1 MPGWAR
7 SIGITTRNLL
17 IRSCSHTP
25 EVATIGFFQGR
36 SIVGTMRRSALRSG
50 CYVAILCALTLGTA
64 AAPAA
69 AAADGAPGRQLS
81 FDVQEGRN
89 LNSFLRADRVAAHL
103 VLRSG
108 SDPRILVA
116 FPAGN
121 SGVGLWF
128 NHASQPVT
136 WRVLDQP
143 RPMVEHDAKGHL
155 LYGIVAKVGIAG
167 GTLVIK
173 QAILSSVRVLRD
185 YQGTGTVPQEVTVK
199 PSQLGTTLTWARDR
213 LDGAAGYRLSLE
225 VNHGALQDDDI
236 KADRDGRLE
245 ITLIALSGET
255 PLTPLPQ
262 DKLLDARA
270 RPDRESRNTL
280 TFLSYREKFLAG
292 SWRFDTYF
300 GRDTLMSLDLLMPAL
315 TPAAVEAGLDSVLAR
330 LSAKGE
336 VAHEEDIGEFAILDH
351 LRTDGTR
358 SDEPTYN
365 YNMIDG
371 TFMLAPV
378 ARSWLLDD
386 GRGRSHAADFLSRDD
401 GRSGATQHAAGA
413 DLVSNLRLVVR
424 SALAFGDNPRMQNL
438 IGLKD
443 SLPAGQWRDST
454 DGLGGG
460 RYPYDVNAVLVPA
473 ALDAAARLY
482 ASGLLDPYVS
492 VEDRSLLARAGA
504 LAQVWREKAPGY
516 FEVTESNETAR
527 KAVQRYATALHVPA
541 DAALSSLGHGPLRF
555 HALALKSDGSH
566 VAVINS
572 DEGFALLLSQPPP
585 EALEAAV
592 TSIVRPFPA
601 GLLTDAGMV
610 VANPVFAPVTV
621 QEMFSNRAYHGTV
634 IWSWQQAMMAEGL
647 ERQLRRRDLPDS
659 VVTRLKDAQRRL
671 WRVISAGKEVRNS
684 ELWSWRFEGGRYH
697 VAPFGLSDADVD
709 ESNAAQLWST
719 VYLSIWPPKTSPV
732 Q

>member
-1 MPGWAR
+1 MH
-7 SIGITTRNLL
+7 
-17 IRSCSHTP
+17 C
-25 EVATIGFFQGR
+25 
-36 SIVGTMRRSALRSG
+36 SALRSG
-50 CYVAILCALTLGTA
+50 CCVVIFCAVTVGA
-64 AAPAA
+64 AAPAY
-69 AAADGAPGRQLS
+69 AADGAPGRQLS
-81 FDVQEGRN
+81 FDVHEGRN

-108 SDPRILVA
+108 LDPRILVA

-128 NHASQPVT
+128 GHVSRPVT
-136 WRVLDQP
+136 WKVLERP
-143 RPMVEHDAKGHL
+143 RPIVEPDAKGRL
-155 LYGIVAKVGIAG
+155 LYGIVAKARVTG
-167 GTLVIK
+167 GDLAIK
-173 QAILSSVRVLRD
+173 QAIVSSVRVLRD
-185 YQGTGTVPQEVTVK
+185 YQAAGTVPPEVTAK
-199 PSQLGTTLTWARDR
+199 SLQAGTTVTWARNR

-225 VNHGALQDDDI
+225 VTHGTLQGDHI

-245 ITLIALSGET
+245 VTLIALSGET
-255 PLTPLPQ
+255 PLTPLPE

-270 RPDRESRNTL
+270 QPDRDSRDTL

-300 GRDTLMSLDLLMPAL
+300 GRDTLMSMDLLMPAL
-315 TPAAVEAGLDSVLAR
+315 TPAAVEAGLDSVFAR
-330 LSAKGE
+330 LSAQGE
-336 VAHEEDIGEFAILDH
+336 VAHEEDIGELAILDH
-351 LRTDGTR
+351 LRIDGTR

-371 TFMLAPV
+371 NFMLAPV

-386 GRGRSHAADFLSRDD
+386 GRGRSRAAAFLSRDD
-401 GRSGATQHAAGA
+401 GRSGAAQHAAGA

-424 SALAFGDNPRMQNL
+424 SALAFGDHPRVQNL

-443 SLPAGQWRDST
+443 SLPAGEWRDST

-482 ASGLLDPYVS
+482 ASGLLDPYLGA
-492 VEDRSLLARAGA
+492 EDRSLFARAGA

-527 KAVQRYATALHVPA
+527 KAVQSYAITLHVPA
-541 DAALSSLGHGPLRF
+541 DPALSSLGDGPLGF

-585 EALEAAV
+585 RELEAAL
-592 TSIVRPFPA
+592 TSIMRPFPA

-610 VANPVFAPVTV
+610 VANPVFAPVAV
-621 QEMFSNRAYHGTV
+621 QEMFTNRAYHGTV

-647 ERQLRRRDLPDS
+647 DRQLHRRDLPES

-671 WRVISAGKEVRNS
+671 WRVISAGKAVRNS
-684 ELWSWRFEGGRYH
+684 ELWSWRYERGEYH
-697 VAPFGLSDADVD
+697 VAPFGVSDADVD

-719 VYLSIWPPKTSPV
+719 VYLSIWPPQAPQV

>member
-1 MPGWAR
+1 
-7 SIGITTRNLL
+7 
-17 IRSCSHTP
+17 
-25 EVATIGFFQGR
+25 
-36 SIVGTMRRSALRSG
+36 
-50 CYVAILCALTLGTA
+50 
-64 AAPAA
+64 
-69 AAADGAPGRQLS
+69 
-81 FDVQEGRN
+81 VQEGRN

-108 SDPRILVA
+108 LNPRILVA

-128 NHASQPVT
+128 GHTNQPVT
-136 WRVLDQP
+136 WKVLERP
-143 RPMVEHDAKGHL
+143 RPTVRRDSKGRL
-155 LYGIVAKVGIAG
+155 LYGLIAKAGISG
-167 GTLVIK
+167 GDLVIK
-173 QAILSSVRVLRD
+173 QAVLSSVRVLRD
-185 YQGTGTVPQEVTVK
+185 YQTAGTLPADVAVKSSQVGATVI
-199 PSQLGTTLTWARDR
+199 WARNR

-225 VNHGALQDDDI
+225 VTHGALQGDNL

-245 ITLIALSGET
+245 VTLIALSGET

-300 GRDTLMSLDLLMPAL
+300 GRDTLMSMDLLMPAL

-336 VAHEEDIGEFAILDH
+336 VAHEEDIGELAILDH

-371 TFMLAPV
+371 NFMLAPV

-386 GRGRSHAADFLSRDD
+386 GRGRSRAAAFLSRDD
-401 GRSGATQHAAGA
+401 GGAGVTHAAGA

-424 SALAFGDNPRMQNL
+424 SALAFGDNPRVQNL

-443 SLPAGQWRDST
+443 GFPAGEWRDST

-482 ASGLLDPYVS
+482 ASGLLDPYLGA
-492 VEDRSLLARAGA
+492 EDRSLLARAGA
-504 LAQVWREKAPGY
+504 LAQVWSEKAPGY
-516 FEVTESNETAR
+516 FQVTESNETAR
-527 KAVQRYATALHVPA
+527 KAVQSYATALHVPA
-541 DAALSSLGHGPLRF
+541 DPALSSLGDAPLAF
-555 HALALKSDGSH
+555 HALALKSDGSP
-566 VAVINS
+566 VSVIHS

-585 EALEAAV
+585 RELEAAV
-592 TSIVRPFPA
+592 TSVMRPFPA

-610 VANPVFAPVTV
+610 VANPVFAPVAV
-621 QEMFSNRAYHGTV
+621 QELFTNRAYHGTV

-647 ERQLRRRDLPDS
+647 ERQLRRRDLPES
-659 VVTRLKDAQRRL
+659 VLTRLKDTQRRL
-671 WRVISAGKEVRNS
+671 WRVISAGEAVRNS
-684 ELWSWRFEGGRYH
+684 ELWSWRYEGGQYH
-697 VAPFGLSDADVD
+697 VAPFGVSDADVD

-719 VYLSIWPPKTSPV
+719 VYLSIWPPKAARV

>member
-1 MPGWAR
+1 MH
-7 SIGITTRNLL
+7 
-17 IRSCSHTP
+17 CS
-25 EVATIGFFQGR
+25 V
-36 SIVGTMRRSALRSG
+36 LRSG
-50 CYVAILCALTLGTA
+50 CYVALLCTVTLGA
-64 AAPAA
+64 AAPAH
-69 AAADGAPGRQLS
+69 AAADGAPGQQLS

-89 LNSFLRADRVAAHL
+89 LNSFLRAEGVAAHL

-108 SDPRILVA
+108 LDPRVLVA

-128 NHASQPVT
+128 AHTDRPVS
-136 WRVLDQP
+136 WKVLSRP
-143 RPMVEHDAKGHL
+143 RPTVERDAKGRL
-155 LYGIVAKVGIAG
+155 LYGITANVSITG
-167 GTLVIK
+167 GDLAIK
-173 QAILSSVRVLRD
+173 QAVLSSVRVLRD
-185 YQGTGTVPQEVTVK
+185 YQAAGTVPPEVAVK
-199 PSQLGTTLTWARDR
+199 SSQLGTTVTWARNR
-213 LDGAAGYRLSLE
+213 LDGAAGYRLGLE
-225 VNHGALQDDDI
+225 VTHGALQGNNI
-236 KADRDGRLE
+236 KADPDGRLE
-245 ITLIALSGET
+245 VTLIALSGEP
-255 PLTPLPQ
+255 PLTPLPE
-262 DKLLDARA
+262 DKLLNARA
-270 RPDRESRNTL
+270 RPDQESRNTL

-300 GRDTLMSLDLLMPAL
+300 GRDTLMSVALLMPAL

-330 LSAKGE
+330 LSPKGE
-336 VAHEEDIGEFAILDH
+336 VAHEEDIGEYAILDH

-386 GRGRSHAADFLSRDD
+386 GRGRPRAAAFLERDD
-401 GRSGATQHAAGA
+401 GRSGVGKHTAGA

-424 SALAFGDNPRMQNL
+424 NAIAFGDSPGAQNL

-443 SLPAGQWRDST
+443 GLPAGEWRDST
-454 DGLGGG
+454 EGLGRG

-482 ASGLLDPYVS
+482 ASGLLDQYVS
-492 VEDRSLLARAGA
+492 AEDRPLLARAA
-504 LAQVWREKAPGY
+504 TLAQVWRDKAPAY
-516 FEVTESNETAR
+516 FEVTESKEAAR
-527 KAVQRYATALHVPA
+527 KAVQTYAAALHVPA
-541 DAALSSLGHGPLRF
+541 DAALSSLDDGPLGF
-555 HALALKSDGSH
+555 HALALKSDGSR

-585 EALEAAV
+585 RDLEVAV
-592 TSIVRPFPA
+592 ASIMRPFPA

-621 QEMFSNRAYHGTV
+621 QELFTNRAYHGTV
-634 IWSWQQAMMAEGL
+634 VWSWQQAMMAEGL
-647 ERQLRRRDLPDS
+647 DRQLRRRDLPES
-659 VVTRLKDAQRRL
+659 LVGRLKEAQRRL
-671 WRVISAGKEVRNS
+671 WRVIAAGKAVRNS
-684 ELWSWRFEGGRYH
+684 ELWSWRYEGGRYRI
-697 VAPFGLSDADVD
+697 APFGVRDADVD

-719 VYLSIWPPKTSPV
+719 VYLSIWPPGTSRL